1 MRLRTVGA
9 SGLKVSAIGL
19 GSLTWGGQTDA
30 REARSMVRRFVDA
43 GGNLVDTAPAYGGG
57 FAEQLIGKLIHT
69 DISRDDL
76 VIATKAGF
84 VVEGKKR
91 VVDTSRTALL
101 RDLEGSLRRLHTDHV
116 DLWQVHAWGDAPVEE
131 TCAALDHAVH
141 SGMAR
146 YVGVSNFVGWQAA
159 TAATWQQTT
168 GTRTPLVSN
177 QVEYSLL
184 ARRAE
189 IEVVPSAQHHGMGLL
204 AWSSLGRGV
213 LAGRYRNGTPKDSR
227 GGSDRLSWFVQPYLT
242 PKSQAVVNA
251 ISKSADGLGATT
263 AQMALA
269 WVRDAP
275 VVSSALV
282 GPRTTTQ
289 LEELLGVDDVVLPP
303 EITSALDDI
312 TGGPNLAR
320 PEES

>member
-1 MRLRTVGA
+1 MRMRTVGA

-30 REARSMVRRFVDA
+30 RKVRSLVRRFVDA

-57 FAEQLIGKLIHT
+57 FAEQLIGKLTHT

-84 VVEGKKR
+84 IVEGHKR
-91 VVDTSRTALL
+91 IVDTSRSALL

-116 DLWQVHAWGDAPVEE
+116 DLWQVHAWGDAPIEE
-131 TCAALDHAVH
+131 TCAALDHAVT

-159 TAATWQQTT
+159 TAATWQRAT

-204 AWSSLGRGV
+204 AWSALGRGV
-213 LAGRYRNGTPKDSR
+213 LGGRYRHGTPKDSR
-227 GGSDRLSWFVQPYLT
+227 GGSDRLSWFV
-242 PKSQAVVNA
+242 
-251 ISKSADGLGATT
+251 
-263 AQMALA
+263 
-269 WVRDAP
+269 
-275 VVSSALV
+275 
-282 GPRTTTQ
+282 
-289 LEELLGVDDVVLPP
+289 
-303 EITSALDDI
+303 
-312 TGGPNLAR
+312 
-320 PEES
+320 

>member
-131 TCAALDHAVH
+131 TCAC
-141 SGMAR
+141 G
-146 YVGVSNFVGWQAA
+146 N
-159 TAATWQQTT
+159 
-168 GTRTPLVSN
+168 
-177 QVEYSLL
+177 E
-184 ARRAE
+184 
-189 IEVVPSAQHHGMGLL
+189 
-204 AWSSLGRGV
+204 
-213 LAGRYRNGTPKDSR
+213 
-227 GGSDRLSWFVQPYLT
+227 
-242 PKSQAVVNA
+242 
-251 ISKSADGLGATT
+251 
-263 AQMALA
+263 
-269 WVRDAP
+269 
-275 VVSSALV
+275 
-282 GPRTTTQ
+282 
-289 LEELLGVDDVVLPP
+289 
-303 EITSALDDI
+303 
-312 TGGPNLAR
+312 
-320 PEES
+320 